1 MDKPNLILDLFRR
14 RPAVINVGLERFMEH
29 LAAYQVEAV
38 QVDWRPPAGGNPEL
52 LRKLKQLNR

>member
-1 MDKPNLILDLFRR
+1 MDNPNLILDLFRR
-14 RPAVINVGLERFMEH
+14 RLAIINVGLERFLEH

-52 LRKLKQLNR
+52 LKKLKKLNQ